1 MLKPEQLQADFYV
14 LGWDDPTP
22 YDVESVETLEGLA
35 EMNRIQA
42 ENGQPQRL
50 DYGDEMNL
58 IAKKLGIPF
67 DDSQGHLPYLERI
80 DNGQ

>member
-1 MLKPEQLQADFYV
+1 
-14 LGWDDPTP
+14 
-22 YDVESVETLEGLA
+22 
-35 EMNRIQA
+35 MNRIQA